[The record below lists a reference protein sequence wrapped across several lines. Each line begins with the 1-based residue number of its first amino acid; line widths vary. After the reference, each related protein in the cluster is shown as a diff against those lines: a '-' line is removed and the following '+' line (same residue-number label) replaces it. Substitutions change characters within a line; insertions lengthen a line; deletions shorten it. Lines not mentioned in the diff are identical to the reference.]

1 MKISK
6 YTALIKKKGY
16 GVWINSENKQEC
28 YLATSASVYKAHG
41 LPYVDELEVAKA
53 ILDIDKKAEKKIMLK
68 LEYKARVTD
77 VLGFDLSDGKTEGE
91 KRAEHNRAAAVIDD
105 IYYSVLRCQ
114 GGELIFYD
122 RALLAPLKDRFKD
135 KEAAEYINYAIR
147 YHMRSGDPYVVVKDG
162 FETLAA
168 ILPVRVLS
176 EDYISE
182 LQDFQLMC
190 MDQLHRERAREKAKE
205 NMDGVQEVLPG
216 IDPKKDLSDDELQD
230 LADRA
235 CELDRETAEDEEDAD
250 DLE

>member
-16 GVWINSENKQEC
+16 GVWINSKNKQEC

-53 ILDIDKKAEKKIMLK
+53 ILDIDKKAEEKILLK
-68 LEYKARVTD
+68 LEYQARVTD
-77 VLGFDLSDGKTEGE
+77 VLGFDLSDGVLPGE

-105 IYYSVLRCQ
+105 IYYSALRCR

-168 ILPVRVLS
+168 ILPVRILS

-205 NMDGVQEVLPG
+205 NVTIMGFQPFEVL
-216 IDPKKDLSDDELQD
+216 KEKMQK
-230 LADRA
+230 A
-235 CELDRETAEDEEDAD
+235 
-250 DLE
+250 